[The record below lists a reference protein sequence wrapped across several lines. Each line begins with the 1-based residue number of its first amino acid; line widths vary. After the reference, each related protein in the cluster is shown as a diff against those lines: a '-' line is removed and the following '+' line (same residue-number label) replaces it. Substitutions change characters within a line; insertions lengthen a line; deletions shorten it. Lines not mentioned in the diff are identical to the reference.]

1 MERKYKSEGKENIK
15 ERKNIKEGKRK
26 YRKEKTLKKVGENIK

>member
-1 MERKYKSEGKENIK
+1 MERKHKSEGKENIK

-26 YRKEKTLKKVGENIK
+26 YRKGKTLKKVGENIK